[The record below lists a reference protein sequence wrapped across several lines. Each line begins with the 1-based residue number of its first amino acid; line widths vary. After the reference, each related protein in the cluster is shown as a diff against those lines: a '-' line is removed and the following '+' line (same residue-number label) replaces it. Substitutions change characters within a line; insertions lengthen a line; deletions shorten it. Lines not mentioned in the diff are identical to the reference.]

1 MRQNVI
7 VIKKNGGTYFLTILF
22 ILLFCDLFFTANTQT
37 LKNENLV
44 YRPFIKTVL
53 FYKSGF
59 ELSSPLITLNGTD
72 RLELSFDDINSDLK
86 QYRCT
91 IYHCESDWT
100 TSSDLTESDYIKG
113 LREVNID
120 QFAYSNNTIVPY
132 THYSMQFP
140 TEQMRPGISGN
151 YILKVYIDDP
161 SDVAF
166 SRRFMV
172 AEPSPVSI
180 TGEVH
185 QSGKISDKFSK
196 QKVDF
201 EIHLNGM
208 RVGDPARELKVIITQ
223 NDRWDNAIRNLKPRF
238 LRGDDLDYNYDEE
251 NTFNGGNEFRNFDMK
266 SLKYQS
272 ERIAHINFDTGSYQV
287 FLLDDVQRTLKNHVT
302 DKDIN
307 GRKLI
312 KSDDNVENSDIQADY
327 AWVFFS
333 LPMETPVSTGQLY
346 LLGALTDWQINENSR
361 LVYNPVKKAY
371 QKALYLKQGYYNY
384 IYVLKDFRNSIAD
397 ESLIEGSHWETE
409 NEYTIFVYYR
419 ETGGLSDRLIAVQNL
434 NSLQ

>member
-287 FLLDDVQRTLKNHVT
+287 FLLDCFL
-302 DKDIN
+302 
-307 GRKLI
+307 L
-312 KSDDNVENSDIQADY
+312 
-327 AWVFFS
+327 F
-333 LPMETPVSTGQLY
+333 Y
-346 LLGALTDWQINENSR
+346 LG
-361 LVYNPVKKAY
+361 
-371 QKALYLKQGYYNY
+371 YLE
-384 IYVLKDFRNSIAD
+384 I
-397 ESLIEGSHWETE
+397 H
-409 NEYTIFVYYR
+409 
-419 ETGGLSDRLIAVQNL
+419 
-434 NSLQ
+434 